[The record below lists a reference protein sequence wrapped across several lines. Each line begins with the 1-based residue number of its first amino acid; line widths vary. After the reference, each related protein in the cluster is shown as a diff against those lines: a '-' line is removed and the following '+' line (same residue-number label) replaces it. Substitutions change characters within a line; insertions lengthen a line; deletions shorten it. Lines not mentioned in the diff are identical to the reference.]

1 MGGPD
6 EGGNS
11 GDFSGINPE
20 RLKETI
26 SALERD
32 QKTLHSRASYYKQ
45 QFERYGIPTASPNG
59 LMKIAGWAD
68 GELPMLRRRHH
79 LALNMEVGFPGFKGM
94 TQINENDVSKSAV
107 TKARKDGK
115 ALGEEFKKALKDGD
129 VASEDLFHALDA
141 HSNDADYLA
150 SFYKALG
157 PGQVAWLANK
167 LADDHPYDN
176 RYADHPDQRGFDR
189 GVLAATLGSF
199 TQVATEGMTSKQK
212 QNYWNQWF
220 DKFALDPDHQ
230 GFRPDRLIPLLEG
243 GTPDKD
249 FLVALGD
256 RVFNEKSRT
265 HENQFMNGSDQG
277 PWNND
282 HFSQLFT
289 ALLKNPAAAGEWMEH
304 NPKVVD
310 DGIYPGGIAHSNP
323 VREKA
328 FFKVLQAGTI
338 GLGKAAPAL
347 AEKNTAMLV
356 INNFHHQKD
365 DNLKGLHALPGAQVL
380 YSELMANNWDAME
393 GAITSPAQ
401 DGYWDSDKWD
411 YKAFSKSQNPDTP
424 GIEVSPD
431 IWQAFMQESIREPHA
446 AGAMSALF
454 DSNQKKYT
462 HLTTLTKTS
471 DDEAK
476 SFNAFKQGLM
486 GNFYA
491 TAYDATDKALG
502 DDAQAWADGVN
513 GFRSALIDGALTV
526 GGGAAGGAG
535 LAGSAAAATGIGQG
549 LATGLLT
556 DWVKFEIAVKPSD
569 APKDL
574 LGAIKALKENKPK
587 NSWQSAFSSKV
598 EVMAEEDFDPH
609 KIPEFGPVSYREPHE
624 KRNIYPVNPRHIYTG
639 NPWGDPKYITSP
651 KNDFVKAI
659 KDNGGEVDVSK
670 MTPQQRESYSRWL
683 ADPAVVAKF
692 GHDKVWLQVLGQR

>member
-1 MGGPD
+1 MVRLD
-6 EGGNS
+6 EGGG

-26 SALERD
+26 GALEGD

-45 QFERYGIPTASPNG
+45 QFERYGIPATSLNG
-59 LMKIAGWAD
+59 LLKIAGWAD

-79 LALNMEVGFPGFKGM
+79 LAMNMEVDFPGFKGM
-94 TQINENDVSKSAV
+94 AQVNENDVSKSAV
-107 TKARKDGK
+107 AQAKKDGR
-115 ALGEEFKKALKDGD
+115 ALGAEFKKALENGD
-129 VASEDLFHALDA
+129 VVSEDLFHALDA
-141 HSNDADYLA
+141 HANDADYLG

-157 PGQVAWLANK
+157 PGQVAWLTNR
-167 LADDHPYDN
+167 LADDHPYGN
-176 RYADHPDQRGFDR
+176 RYADNPDQRGFDR
-189 GVLAATLGSF
+189 GILAATLGSF
-199 TQVATEGMTSKQK
+199 TQVATEGMTPKQK
-212 QNYWNQWF
+212 QDYWNQWF

-256 RVFNEKSRT
+256 RVFREKSRT
-265 HENQFMNGSDQG
+265 HENQFMNGSEHG
-277 PWNND
+277 PWNDD

-289 ALLKNPAAAGEWMEH
+289 ALSKNPSAAGEWMEH
-304 NPKVVD
+304 NPKIVD
-310 DGIYPGGIAHSNP
+310 AGIYPGGIAHSNP
-323 VREKA
+323 EREKA

-338 GLGKAAPAL
+338 GLGKTDHAL

-380 YSELMANNWDAME
+380 YSELMAKNWKAME

-401 DGYWDSDKWD
+401 DGYWNSDKWD
-411 YKAFSKSQNPDTP
+411 FKKFSKSQNPETP

-431 IWQAFMQESIREPHA
+431 VWQAFIQESIREPHA

-454 DSNQKKYT
+454 DSNQKNYAR
-462 HLTTLTKTS
+462 LTTLTKAS
-471 DDEAK
+471 DDDAK
-476 SFNAFKQGLM
+476 SFIAFKQGLM

-491 TAYDATDKALG
+491 TAYDATEKALG

-513 GFRSALIDGALTV
+513 AFRGALIDNSTAILK
-526 GGGAAGGAG
+526 GAAGGAG
-535 LAGSAAAATGIGQG
+535 GAGSAAAATGIGQD

-556 DWVKFEIAVKPSD
+556 GWLKQAIAVKPSE

-574 LGAIKALKENKPK
+574 LNAIKALKEKKPE
-587 NSWQSAFSSKV
+587 NTWRSAFSSKV
-598 EVMAEEDFDPH
+598 AIMTEQNFDPR
-609 KIPEFGPVSYREPHE
+609 KIPDFEPVTYQEYGKKQH
-624 KRNIYPVNPRHIYTG
+624 VYTG
-639 NPWGDPKYITSP
+639 NPWGDPKYITSSE
-651 KNDFVKAI
+651 NDFVKAI
-659 KDNGGEVDVSK
+659 KDNDGEVDVSK
-670 MTPQQRESYSRWL
+670 MTPRQRESYSRWL

-692 GHDKVWLQVLGQR
+692 GNDQVWLQVLGQK